1 MSGDVSSFMSSH
13 KMGDLSNFSSIVN
26 DGNTIILYFKDNLYQ
41 YILFH
46 EIHYWNDP
54 QHNV

>member
-1 MSGDVSSFMSSH
+1 MSGDVSSFMSGH

-26 DGNTIILYFKDNLYQ
+26 DGNTIILYFKDHLYQ

-46 EIHYWNDP
+46 EIHY
-54 QHNV
+54 